1 MKLFVTISADG
12 SLDRVVTLTVEPSD
26 TVGAALSK
34 LLTMEGMEER
44 PDGEQRLQLPGGK
57 VLENNV
63 TLEDA
68 HIQDNAALEYVDLH
82 MDAPEEEAPAQ
93 EVQEAAEE

>member
-1 MKLFVTISADG
+1 MKLLVTISADG

-44 PDGEQRLQLPGGK
+44 PDGEQRLQLPGGNELK
-57 VLENNV
+57 NNV

-68 HIQDNAALEYVDLH
+68 HIQDNAALKYVDLH
-82 MDAPEEEAPAQ
+82 IDAPEEAAPAQ
-93 EVQEAAEE
+93 AAEE